1 MTKLPPP
8 PNSADNK
15 GKIKYYR
22 PDIDGLR
29 AVAVLSVVLY
39 HAFPHLLRGGFIG
52 VDIFFVISGFLIS
65 GILYRNLFG
74 EKTPGRVNIVDFYM
88 RRIRRIFPVLIVVLL
103 TTLAAGFLLLTPDE
117 LKLLGKHVA
126 GGAAYVSNIVL
137 WQEAGY
143 FDQSA
148 ALKPLLHLWSLGVEE
163 QFYIVWPVLLW
174 LLYKSRL
181 NFLTAIVLFALVSFI
196 LCMKGVSRD
205 ATAAFYAPWTRV
217 WELAAGGILAW
228 VVMNWK
234 APEAPL
240 AKVNAF
246 LSRVVFRGDA
256 VEPRAW
262 RDVLS
267 MLGFAL
273 IVVGLC
279 TIKHSSK
286 FPSYNALLP
295 VMGAVFIIA
304 AGADAWLNRVVLSH
318 RVAVFIGLISYPLYL
333 WHWPLLSFEHIVWG
347 GKPPAL
353 WRGAAVAVAILLAW
367 VTYRYIEP
375 PLRYGKHSTAKAVGL
390 FVVLAAIGFGGY
402 ALYKSNGFPQRVGET
417 ISDSQSSMAPID
429 FERLRAESQ
438 SRCESVFPEWKKQ
451 DNKCLMQKAPGQNT
465 VAILG
470 DSHAGHLFAGLS
482 SHGKYSIEMFP
493 IGCGAPLLDV
503 TTSTHERIPANV
515 LKLRGEGYL
524 RHREAFQHIAAD
536 PSIVA
541 VVLAHRSWCSSNGV
555 LDHRNPE
562 EKDESKIL
570 RSGLARTF
578 EMMQKAG
585 KQVIVVLDDPQIPF
599 NPSRCVVRPLTT
611 SKQCQFP
618 RKDWNAQPFK
628 KFYEAAVRD
637 VAPHFSNVT
646 IIDLAD
652 TLCDKTTCYA
662 VRNHAVLYRDDNHL
676 SDAGSRLVAPVIVK
690 AIDDALSSNT
700 PP

>member
-1 MTKLPPP
+1 M
-8 PNSADNK
+8 
-15 GKIKYYR
+15 
-22 PDIDGLR
+22 
-29 AVAVLSVVLY
+29 LSVVLY

-65 GILYRNLFG
+65 GILYRSLFG

-137 WQEAGY
+137 WKEAGY

-181 NFLTAIVLFALVSFI
+181 NFLTATVLFALVSFI

-228 VVMNWK
+228 AVMNWK

-353 WRGAAVAVAILLAW
+353 WRGAAVVAAVLLAW

-402 ALYKSNGFPQRVGET
+402 ALYKSNGFPQRIAQET
-417 ISDSQSSMAPID
+417 TEVAQID
-429 FERLRAESQ
+429 LKKLRGESQ
-438 SRCESVFPEWKKQ
+438 ARCEAIFLEWKKQ
-451 DNKCLMQKAPGQNT
+451 DQKCLLQDEDGKNSI
-465 VAILG
+465 AILG
-470 DSHAGHLFAGLS
+470 DSHANHLFDGLATVQS
-482 SHGKYSIEMFP
+482 KYSVEIYP
-493 IGCGAPLLDV
+493 GNCAAPLLDI
-503 TTSTHERIPANV
+503 TTRAND
-515 LKLRGEGYL
+515 LHDGEPRGEAYL
-524 RHREAFQHIAAD
+524 RHKDAYERIAQNPA
-536 PSIVA
+536 IRA
-541 VVLAHRSWCSSNGV
+541 VVLAHRPWCSGAGII
-555 LDHRNPE
+555 DHRHPE
-562 EKDESKIL
+562 EKDAAKIL
-570 RSGLARTF
+570 RDGLTRTF
-578 EMMQKAG
+578 EMMQKSG
-585 KQVIVVLDDPQIPF
+585 KKVIVLLDDPQLPF
-599 NPSRCVVRPLTT
+599 NPSRCVVRPFLGG
-611 SKQCQFP
+611 KECQFP
-618 RKDWNAQPFK
+618 RDNWNNRPFK
-628 KFYEAAVRD
+628 KLYESAVRD

-700 PP
+700 HP